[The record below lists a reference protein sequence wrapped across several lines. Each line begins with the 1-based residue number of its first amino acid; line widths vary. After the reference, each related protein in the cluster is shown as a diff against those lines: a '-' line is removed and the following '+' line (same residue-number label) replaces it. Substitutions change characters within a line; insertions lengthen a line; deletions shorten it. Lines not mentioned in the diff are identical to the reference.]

1 MSPDYN
7 TMKKDE
13 LLEELAGRGLSG
25 SKYSATNKPELIEML
40 QALDLETAET
50 DTLLDEA
57 EEVDESVVSEDLSP
71 EELEKLQ
78 VEVAP
83 HIFSD
88 QWSEFVMGQFEED
101 EMDGDAPTCA
111 GCRRIVQKLIGPI
124 IKCGVAAHTPPQTN
138 NHGTATVVYQVEVFV
153 TNEEHPAFLA
163 PGGTLF
169 YEDIADV
176 NQDNCD
182 FPYSK
187 HASATAATRA
197 EARIYRKMLNLRN
210 VIAAEEVSERA
221 NEEDGDINWTPDD
234 PITQDQIAI
243 INMICSRVNLS
254 VIDFMNSGR
263 QKYADIS
270 QIPNRTAVRMIKE
283 LNNFQQGVK
292 TKPTTVPAYDPN
304 WRNNETN

>member
-1 MSPDYN
+1 MSYD

-13 LLEELAGRGLSG
+13 LLEELANRGIG
-25 SKYSATNKPELIEML
+25 GPKYNTTNKPELIEML
-40 QALDLETAET
+40 QSLDVETAET
-50 DTLLDEA
+50 EAVLNEA
-57 EEVDESVVSEDLSP
+57 EEEDSVVTEDLSP
-71 EELEKLQ
+71 EELKQLQ

-88 QWSEFVMGQFEED
+88 EWLEFVMGQFEED

-111 GCRRIVQKLIGPI
+111 GCRRVVQKLIGPI

-153 TNEEHPAFLA
+153 TNEEHPAYGL
-163 PGGTLF
+163 GNGTLF

-210 VIAAEEVSERA
+210 VIAAEEISERA
-221 NEEDGDINWTPDD
+221 NEEDGDINWTPDE
-234 PITQDQIAI
+234 PITKDQIAV

-254 VIDFMNSGR
+254 VVDFMNSGK
-263 QKYADIS
+263 QKYAAVS
-270 QIPNRTAVRMIKE
+270 QVPYRTAARMIKE
-283 LNNFQQGVK
+283 LNNFQQGTK
-292 TKPTTVPAYDPN
+292 PKPTTVPIYDPN
-304 WRNNETN
+304 WSDDATN

>member
-1 MSPDYN
+1 MSYD

-13 LLEELAGRGLSG
+13 LLEELASRGLSG
-25 SKYSATNKPELIEML
+25 SRYSATNKPELIEML

-50 DTLLDEA
+50 ETLLDEA
-57 EEVDESVVSEDLSP
+57 EEVDDSVVSEDLSS

-88 QWSEFVMGQFEED
+88 EWSEFVMGQFEED

-153 TNEEHPAFLA
+153 TNEEHPAW
-163 PGGTLF
+163 GVGQGTLF

-176 NQDNCD
+176 NTDNCD

-221 NEEDGDINWTPDD
+221 QEEDGDIDWTPDEAID
-234 PITQDQIAI
+234 EDQIAV
-243 INMICSRVNLS
+243 INMICNRTNMS
-254 VIDFMNSGR
+254 VLDFMNSGKN
-263 QKYADIS
+263 KYAVIS
-270 QIPNRTAVRMIKE
+270 QVPRRTAARMIKE
-283 LNNFQQGVK
+283 LNNIQQGAK
-292 TKPTTVPAYDPN
+292 SKPTTVPAYDPN
-304 WRNNETN
+304 WRDNANH